1 MTDIENAVL
10 TLVKNALLADYPTIT
25 VDSVTSF
32 SPPKFPCVYIEES
45 DNYSY
50 TPTRDSESNDKY
62 SVVVYE
68 VNAYSNKTSGKKA
81 ECKAIMAIVD
91 NVMNGLGFTRTAKT
105 PINADPAR
113 YRLFARYIAVVSE
126 DKTIYRR

>member
-32 SPPKFPCVYIEES
+32 SPSKFPCVYIEES

-91 NVMNGLGFTRTAKT
+91 NVMNGLGFTRQAKT

-113 YRLFARYIAVVSE
+113 YRLFARYSAVVSK
-126 DKTIYRR
+126 DKTIFKI

>member
-32 SPPKFPCVYIEES
+32 SPSKFPCVYIEES

-50 TPTRDSESNDKY
+50 TLARDTASNDKY

-113 YRLFARYIAVVSE
+113 YRLFARYRAVVSE

>member
-1 MTDIENAVL
+1 
-10 TLVKNALLADYPTIT
+10 
-25 VDSVTSF
+25 
-32 SPPKFPCVYIEES
+32 
-45 DNYSY
+45 
-50 TPTRDSESNDKY
+50 
-62 SVVVYE
+62 VVVYE

-113 YRLFARYIAVVSE
+113 YRLFARYRAVVSQ
-126 DKTIYRR
+126 DKTIFKI